1 MTPTSFAE
9 TLEKKLMER
18 ANYNKDLIEEKNRIQ
33 GELLSAPGMLRNE
46 LRSTAIRDPLARES
60 ILGDRLGN
68 IRSGLGTVTDLL
80 NMRGQ
85 RYSDIINRASG
96 QYADE
101 YAASQARGSGGG
113 GFDMSAIMD
122 YLNQGKEGGLA
133 ASRGGN
139 TSGKV
144 INPEEERYNAFVN
157 AGMSDAEAFQYA
169 RNGIPGD
176 TPRTSERGG
185 VLGLLGKVFGPTLN
199 YVDTVRGYQGP
210 RRY

>member
-122 YLNQGKEGGLA
+122 YLNQGRESGGGGLA
-133 ASRGGN
+133 GG
-139 TSGKV
+139 SGRTPIDPK
-144 INPEEERYNAFVN
+144 EQRYNAFVN

-169 RNGIPGD
+169 QNGVPQD
-176 TPRTSERGG
+176 TPRISEQGG
-185 VLGLLGKVFGPTLN
+185 FKGLLGRFIAPTLN
-199 YVDTVRGYQGP
+199 QWQKMLGYQGP
-210 RRY
+210 KRY

>member
-113 GFDMSAIMD
+113 YGDLQAFVDKYMEDRFGTGDDETTTNNNVAGPDLVIDTGAGPSKQRLTPFNELI
-122 YLNQGKEGGLA
+122 
-133 ASRGGN
+133 RGD
-139 TSGKV
+139 
-144 INPEEERYNAFVN
+144 YNAL
-157 AGMSDAEAFQYA
+157 
-169 RNGIPGD
+169 R
-176 TPRTSERGG
+176 SEGRGKLSSAL
-185 VLGLLGKVFGPTLN
+185 VTALGRLPEYWGTVFG
-199 YVDTVRGYQGP
+199 
-210 RRY
+210 RRTFN